1 MKDPSSVPFG
11 STATFGLEDDAV
23 GIVFNENLTKSIGE
37 ENVAKVE
44 EILAKIQS
52 GEIVVSA
59 AADLTAD
66 EIKAIVNE

>member
-1 MKDPSSVPFG
+1 MSRRFK
-11 STATFGLEDDAV
+11 LEDDAV

-44 EILAKIQS
+44 ELLAKIQS